1 MNWFTKTFSSTI
13 GRKIIMSITGL
24 FLCSFLV
31 VHLIGNLTLF
41 KDDGGVTFNLYSH
54 FMANNPIIRTM
65 EIVLVLGFVFHI
77 YDALVL
83 TRRNKSARPVGY
95 SENHP
100 QENSTWS
107 SRNMGL
113 LGTVILVFLIIHL
126 WNFFVPARFGGVAG
140 LEGLEGVVIENVD
153 YDNLYLK
160 VVQSFQIWWYVVIY
174 VISMVALA
182 YHLIHGFQ
190 SAFQSL
196 GLTHKKYTPFIK
208 TFGVVFSVLVCF
220 GFAIIPIYF
229 FFAA

>member
-1 MNWFTKTFSSTI
+1 MNWFTQTFSSTV

-31 VHLIGNLTLF
+31 VHLIGNLQLF
-41 KDDGGVTFNLYSH
+41 NNDGGAAFNIYSR
-54 FMANNPIIRTM
+54 FMGTNPIIRTM
-65 EIVLVLGFVFHI
+65 EIVLLLGFLFHI
-77 YDALVL
+77 YDAIVI
-83 TRRNKSARPVGY
+83 TRRNKAARPIGY
-95 SENHP
+95 VNSHP
-100 QENSTWS
+100 EENSTWA

-126 WNFFVPARFGGVAG
+126 WNFFVPARFGG
-140 LEGLEGVVIENVD
+140 LEGVVIEDVE

-160 VVQSFQIWWYVVIY
+160 VVQSFQIWWYVALY

-196 GLTHKKYTPFIK
+196 GLDHKKYTPFIQK
-208 TFGVVFSVLVCF
+208 FGYAFSVIVCL
-220 GFAIIPIYF
+220 GFAIIPLYF
-229 FFAA
+229 FFFFEL

>member
-13 GRKIIMSITGL
+13 GRKIVMSVTGL

-31 VHLIGNLTLF
+31 VHLLGNLQLF
-41 KDDGGVTFNLYSH
+41 NDDGGAAFNIYSY
-54 FMANNPIIRTM
+54 FMANNMVIRFM

-83 TRRNKSARPVGY
+83 TRRNKAARPVDY
-95 SENHP
+95 SEQRP

-126 WNFFVPARFGGVAG
+126 WNFFVPARFGGLDPVVV
-140 LEGLEGVVIENVD
+140 EGVE
-153 YDNLYLK
+153 YENLYLR
-160 VVQSFQIWWYVVIY
+160 VVQSFQIWWYVAIY

-190 SAFQSL
+190 SAFQTL
-196 GLTHKKYTPFIK
+196 GLTHKKYTPFIQA
-208 TFGVVFSVLVCF
+208 FGYAFSVIVCL
-220 GFAIIPIYF
+220 GFAIIPLYF
-229 FFAA
+229 FFFF

>member
-13 GRKIIMSITGL
+13 GRKIIMSVTGL

-31 VHLIGNLTLF
+31 VHLVGNLQLF
-41 KDDGGVTFNLYSH
+41 NADNGESFNVYSH
-54 FMANNPIIRTM
+54 FMATNPVIRVM
-65 EIVLVLGFVFHI
+65 EIVLVLGFLFHI
-77 YDALVL
+77 YDAFVL
-83 TRRNKSARPVGY
+83 TRRNKTARPVDY
-95 SENHP
+95 AEQHP

-113 LGTVILVFLIIHL
+113 LGTIILVFLIIHL
-126 WNFFVPARFGGVAG
+126 WNFFVPARFGG
-140 LEGLEGVVIENVD
+140 LEGVVIDEVD
-153 YDNLYLK
+153 YDNLYLR
-160 VVQSFQIWWYVVIY
+160 VVQSFQIWWYVAIY

-208 TFGVVFSVLVCF
+208 TFGYAFSVIVCL
-220 GFAIIPIYF
+220 GFAIIPLYF
-229 FFAA
+229 FFFA

>member
-31 VHLIGNLTLF
+31 VHLIGNLQLF
-41 KDDGGVTFNLYSH
+41 KDDGGAAFNIYSH
-54 FMANNPIIRTM
+54 FMANNMVIRIM
-65 EIVLVLGFVFHI
+65 ELVLVAGFLFHI
-77 YDALVL
+77 YDAIAL
-83 TRRNKSARPVGY
+83 TRRNKASRPVGY
-95 SENHP
+95 SNNHP
-100 QENSTWS
+100 SENSTWS

-126 WNFFVPARFGGVAG
+126 WNFFVPARFGG
-140 LEGLEGVVIENVD
+140 LDPIVVDEVE
-153 YDNLYLK
+153 YENLYLR
-160 VVQSFQIWWYVVIY
+160 VVESFQIWWYVAIY

-196 GLTHKKYTPFIK
+196 GLTHKKYTPFIQK
-208 TFGVVFSVLVCF
+208 FGYAFSVLVCL
-220 GFAIIPIYF
+220 GFAIIPLYF
-229 FFAA
+229 FFFVKL

>member
-13 GRKIIMSITGL
+13 GRKLIMAITGL

-31 VHLIGNLTLF
+31 VHLVGNLTLF
-41 KDDGGVTFNLYSH
+41 YQDGGEAFNIYSH
-54 FMANNPIIRTM
+54 FMANNPVIRTM
-65 EIVLVLGFVFHI
+65 EIVLVLGFLFHI

-83 TRRNKSARPVGY
+83 TRRNKAARPLGY
-95 SENHP
+95 AENHP

-113 LGTVILVFLIIHL
+113 LGTIILVFLLVHL
-126 WNFFVPARFGGVAG
+126 WNFFVPARFG
-140 LEGLEGVVIENVD
+140 ELEGVPNAE
-153 YDNLYLK
+153 YTNLYAE
-160 VVQSFQIWWYVVIY
+160 VVKAFKNPIYVALY

-208 TFGVVFSVLVCF
+208 TFGVAFSVLISL
-220 GFAIIPIYF
+220 GFALIPLYF
-229 FFAA
+229 FFFVQL

>member
-1 MNWFTKTFSSTI
+1 MNWFTQTFSSTV

-31 VHLIGNLTLF
+31 VHLIGNLQLF
-41 KDDGGVTFNLYSH
+41 NNDGGAAFNIYSR
-54 FMANNPIIRTM
+54 FMGTNPIIRTM
-65 EIVLVLGFVFHI
+65 EIVLLLGFLFHI
-77 YDALVL
+77 YDAIVI
-83 TRRNKSARPVGY
+83 TRRNKAARPIGY
-95 SENHP
+95 VNSHP
-100 QENSTWS
+100 EENSTWA

-126 WNFFVPARFGGVAG
+126 WTFFVPARFGG
-140 LEGLEGVVIENVD
+140 LEGVVIEDVE

-160 VVQSFQIWWYVVIY
+160 VVQSFQIWWYVALY

-196 GLTHKKYTPFIK
+196 GLDHKKYTPFIQK
-208 TFGVVFSVLVCF
+208 FGYAFSVIVCL
-220 GFAIIPIYF
+220 GFAIIPLYF
-229 FFAA
+229 FFFFEL